1 MEEIKS
7 MKCHRQTHALRS
19 IHGKTEHWVKR
30 RDAAR
35 VRLLE
40 EVKYE

>member
-7 MKCHRQTHALRS
+7 MKCHRRTAALCS
-19 IHGKTEHWVKR
+19 IHGKTEHLVKR

-35 VRLLE
+35 VKLLE